1 MTVASA
7 TSTTATTA
15 SDSANSASSV
25 TTLTSLAGNFN
36 DFLTLLTTQLQN
48 QDPTSPMDTNQFT
61 SQLVQFTQVAEQINT
76 NTTLGQLLNSSL
88 SQQLTQATSLV
99 GQKVSFSGGTLPL
112 QNSSATVDFQV
123 TSAQP
128 VQVVVS
134 DSSGNEVRSQTV
146 NAASG
151 SNTWTWNGTNDNGA
165 QLPDGSYNV
174 AVTAGGSA
182 VPFQAVGTVTGA
194 EQSGQAVQLQ
204 FGGASTAFSNVV
216 SLSGAAATT
225 TSN

>member
-1 MTVASA
+1 
-7 TSTTATTA
+7 
-15 SDSANSASSV
+15 
-25 TTLTSLAGNFN
+25 
-36 DFLTLLTTQLQN
+36 
-48 QDPTSPMDTNQFT
+48 
-61 SQLVQFTQVAEQINT
+61 
-76 NTTLGQLLNSSL
+76 LNSSL

-99 GQKVSFSGGTLPL
+99 GQNVSFSGGTLPL

-146 NAASG
+146 NATSG

-165 QLPDGSYNV
+165 QLPDGSYTV

-204 FGGASTAFSNVV
+204 FGGASTPFSNVV